1 MTILQGIIL
10 AIVQGLTEF
19 LPVSS
24 SGHLAVIQNLFNLQ
38 GSQVAFDVL
47 LHLGTLTA
55 ILFYFRSSWKWIIS
69 DCWQALKPSKKA
81 WSLPGFRLFIFVII
95 GTIPAGL
102 FGIFFKD
109 KIESVFNFNF
119 FIALAWIFT
128 GGWLLLTRVIK
139 PSDKKLS
146 LGRSLA
152 IGVAQAIALF
162 PGVSRSGSTI
172 MAGWLLGVDKK
183 TAFHYSFYLAIPAIL
198 GATIL
203 EAKDIS
209 NFDPNQ
215 WINGIIGFVVSAIV
229 GFFALKLLDKVLKS
243 ERLYYFGFYCII
255 IGIVTLVLKF

>member
-1 MTILQGIIL
+1 MTYLQSIIL

-24 SGHLAVIQNLFNLQ
+24 SGHLAVIQNLFGLQ
-38 GSQVAFDVL
+38 DSQVAFDVL

-69 DCWQALKPSKKA
+69 DCWQALKSPKQS
-81 WSLPGFRLFIFVII
+81 WDFPGFRLFTFVVI

-102 FGIFFKD
+102 FGVLFKH

-119 FIALAWIFT
+119 FIALAWLFT
-128 GGWLLLTRVIK
+128 GGWLLLTKFVK

-146 LGRSLA
+146 FGRSIV
-152 IGVAQAIALF
+152 IGIAQAVALF

-172 MAGWLLGVDKK
+172 VAGWLLGVEKK

-198 GATIL
+198 GATVL
-203 EAKDIS
+203 EARDIS
-209 NFDPNQ
+209 NFDSSQ
-215 WINGIIGFVVSAIV
+215 WVNAVIGFVVSVIV
-229 GFFALKLLDKVLKS
+229 SCWSSFHHLS
-243 ERLYYFGFYCII
+243 
-255 IGIVTLVLKF
+255 